1 MLIIPDTFQLS
12 DLSMPLRAHNPILR
26 RSGTLPP
33 GVHLVFLIVSLL
45 LAGCMPQTSAT
56 PASISVQL
64 SADGETRQLQLPPGS
79 SVQYALDT
87 AKLTL
92 GELDRVD
99 PPVFSILANGAL
111 VQVTRVTEEFEVQET
126 TIAFERQTVR
136 NESLPE
142 GQTVLI
148 QAGNNGA
155 QQTTYR
161 ILYEDGREVSR
172 TVFKVDTLVEAQP
185 EILMVGVQTPFSP
198 ATIPGRLAYLTGG
211 NAWVMEETT
220 GNRRPLVTTGD
231 LDGRIFRLSSDGT
244 WLLFSRKAA
253 STSTDI
259 NTLWVVRLDQDD
271 PHPVNLKIKN
281 AIHSADWMPGS
292 NSTILYSTVEPRS
305 AAPGWQA
312 NNDLSL
318 VTIGAG
324 GTILRTEEILEAS
337 SGGIYGWWGTT
348 YRWSP
353 DGKALAYA
361 RPDSIGIVNLEEKT
375 QQPLIDVI
383 PFQTGSDWAWV
394 PGISWSPDHNILYV
408 TLHAPMSGVTNN
420 ETSPLFDLAAV
431 FPDQSAQPLALVLQS
446 GMFAY
451 PSISPVD
458 ETSQGYQVAYLQSIF
473 ADQSDT
479 SNYRLMVM
487 DQDGSNRVS
496 LFPAPGL
503 PGIEPQLVVWSPEK
517 LDNAYWL
524 AVIYQNNLY
533 LVNAS
538 DGQAQ
543 QITGDGLIGNIDWK

>member
-1 MLIIPDTFQLS
+1 
-12 DLSMPLRAHNPILR
+12 
-26 RSGTLPP
+26 
-33 GVHLVFLIVSLL
+33 VFLVISLL
-45 LAGCMPQTSAT
+45 LAGCSAQTSAT

-64 SADGETRQLQLPPGS
+64 TADGETKQLQLPPGS

-87 AKLTL
+87 ARLTL
-92 GELDRVD
+92 GELDRID
-99 PPVFSILANGAL
+99 PPVFSILANGAFI
-111 VQVTRVTEEFEVQET
+111 QVTRVTEEFEIQET

-155 QQTTYR
+155 QQTKYR

-185 EILMVGVQTPFSP
+185 EILMIGVQTPFSP
-198 ATIPGRLAYLTGG
+198 ANIPGRLAYLTGG

-231 LDGRIFRLSSDGT
+231 LDGRIFRLSGDGT

-253 STSTDI
+253 PDSTDI
-259 NTLWVVRLDQDD
+259 NTLWAVRLDQED
-271 PHPVNLKIKN
+271 PRPVNLKISN
-281 AIHSADWMPGS
+281 AIHFADWMPGS

-312 NNDLSL
+312 NNDLRL

-324 GTILRTEEILEAS
+324 GTVLRTEEILDAA

-353 DGKALAYA
+353 DGQALAYA
-361 RPDSIGIVNLEEKT
+361 RPDSIGIVDLKEKT

-394 PGISWSPDHNILYV
+394 PGISWSPDHNILYA
-408 TLHAPMSGVTNN
+408 TLHAPMSGVSNN
-420 ETSPLFDLAAV
+420 ETSPLFDLSAI
-431 FPDQSAQPLALVLQS
+431 FPDQGGQPLALVLQS

-458 ETSQGYQVAYLQSIF
+458 DIRQGYQVAYLQSIF

-487 DQDGSNRVS
+487 DQDGSNRES

-503 PGIEPQLVVWSPEK
+503 PGIEPQLVVWSPDK
-517 LDNAYWL
+517 LENAYWL

-533 LVNAS
+533 LINPG

-543 QITGDGLIGNIDWK
+543 QITGDGLIGSIDWK